1 MDAELL
7 APYVSHTN
15 YSLTAMTPMVVYRY
29 RSRRIFALFR
39 SGGSLIALLTG
50 RHLGAFQRPPNCCH
64 KLSGE
69 VTKRKLR

>member
-39 SGGSLIALLTG
+39 SGGGLIALLTG
-50 RHLGAFQRPPNCCH
+50 HPDI
-64 KLSGE
+64 
-69 VTKRKLR
+69 